1 MMKWYSLRL
10 PLPRNVPPS
19 TPLCNMYVTL
29 ELLSASANL
38 RDTRVPARD
47 CKLTFPPM
55 WPCIMQNSRVGTA
68 DCKSLVQS
76 PDPTLLRGETAPS
89 LVLTTYGIQAQEI

>member
-1 MMKWYSLRL
+1 
-10 PLPRNVPPS
+10 
-19 TPLCNMYVTL
+19 MYVTL